1 MVELKEDKR
10 FEKCSSLELNKL
22 EFARFYKRCAATL
35 NWLTGACSQS
45 DTFKC

>member
-22 EFARFYKRCAATL
+22 ESVEL
-35 NWLTGACSQS
+35 ISS
-45 DTFKC
+45 I